1 MDEYSITF
9 SGRFHYQK
17 GGGVSLH
24 CHEND
29 YQIQLI
35 YGGEARAKVDSDTFI
50 IKEGDILF
58 LKKGSIHEFNVIS
71 EEGMKTLEIK
81 FSNPAIEVRDI
92 ISAVSVL
99 FSDKDNLIFSLFSHI
114 VEEGYKKIPDYKLMC
129 TTLLTES
136 LIQMKRICT
145 ENIKEN
151 YNPIL
156 PSGISVKSNSKIL
169 QSVTDYVYKNL
180 SERFSLKD
188 MADACGFNQD
198 YIYRTI
204 LKETGMSTIQYVNSI
219 RYEQA
224 RNLIQYTE
232 LSLSEISWTLGF
244 ASLQYFSRFFKER
257 AKISP
262 TEYLNRTRNRIRT
275 DY

>member
-1 MDEYSITF
+1 MNEYSITF

-17 GGGVSLH
+17 GGGVALH

-35 YGGEARAKVDSDTFI
+35 YGGEAKAKVDSDTFI

-58 LKKGSIHEFNVIS
+58 LKKGSIHEFTVIS
-71 EEGMKTLEIK
+71 DEGMKTLEIK
-81 FSNPAIEVRDI
+81 FSNPEENVNEILSSI
-92 ISAVSVL
+92 SVL
-99 FSDKDNLIFSLFSHI
+99 FTDKDNLIFSLFSQI
-114 VEEGYKKIPDYKLMC
+114 VEEGYKKIADYKLMS

-145 ENIKEN
+145 ENIKDN

-156 PSGISVKSNSKIL
+156 PSGISVKSDSKIL
-169 QSVTDYVYKNL
+169 QAVTDYVYKNL
-180 SERFSLKD
+180 SEKFSLKD
-188 MADACGFNQD
+188 MADACNFNQD

-219 RYEQA
+219 RFEQA
-224 RNLIQYTE
+224 KSLIQYTE

-244 ASLQYFSRFFKER
+244 ASLQYFSRFFKEK

-262 TEYLNRTRNRIRT
+262 TEYLNRTRNRVRT